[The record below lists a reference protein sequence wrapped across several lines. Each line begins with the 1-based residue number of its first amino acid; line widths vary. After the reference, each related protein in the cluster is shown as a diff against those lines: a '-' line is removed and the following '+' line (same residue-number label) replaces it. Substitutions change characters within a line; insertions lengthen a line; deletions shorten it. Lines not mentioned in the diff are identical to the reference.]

1 MTLRVYFESIN
12 HDYLRYVIDRR
23 YFYIHDTER
32 FIIEAFVSHRYA
44 SLRDHASKNWSK
56 RSIGVPQGC
65 SLSLFLANI
74 AAHELDKQLERL
86 NGSFVRYAD
95 DIVAVAHS
103 YADVPNIVA
112 AFRQHCDRSG
122 IALNDEKSPGIALLI
137 GDNHEMEQKALEDD
151 DIDRITQMREFD
163 YIGYKFSMGWIG
175 LSSRGIG

>member
-32 FIIEAFVSHRYA
+32 FIIEAFLSHRYA
-44 SLRDHASKNWSK
+44 FLRDHASENWSK
-56 RSIGVPQGC
+56 RSVGVPQGC
-65 SLSLFLANI
+65 SLSLY
-74 AAHELDKQLERL
+74 AAHELDKQLETL

-95 DIVAVAHS
+95 DIGAVAHS
-103 YADVPNIVA
+103 YADVSNIVA

-137 GDNHEMEQKALEDD
+137 GDNHEMEQKA
-151 DIDRITQMREFD
+151 
-163 YIGYKFSMGWIG
+163 
-175 LSSRGIG
+175 